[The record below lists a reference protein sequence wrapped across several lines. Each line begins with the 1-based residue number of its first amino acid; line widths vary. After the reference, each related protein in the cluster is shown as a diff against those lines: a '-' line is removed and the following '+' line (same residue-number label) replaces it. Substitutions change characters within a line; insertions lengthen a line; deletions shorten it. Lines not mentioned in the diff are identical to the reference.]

1 MPVKPGSG
9 RKAQPRGP
17 GPATQK
23 ANGQRDVV
31 ALAAT
36 ALGIVYGDI
45 GTSPLYAV
53 RAAFTGEDGIA
64 PEAASVLG
72 IISLI
77 FWALVIVISFK
88 YLSLVLRADN
98 RGEGGMLALSALTAA
113 MLAPGSR
120 LRRTVVVAGLCGA
133 ALLYADGVIT
143 PAISVLSAVEGVGVA
158 TPNLQPFVIPVTVLI
173 LVGLFTIQRKGTAA
187 VGTLFA
193 PITAT
198 WFTVIGLLGLASI
211 VRNPAILAA
220 INPVHGLHFL
230 ATGGTRGFT
239 ALGAVFLVVTGG
251 EALYADMGH
260 FGPRPIRLAWF
271 TLVLPALLLN
281 YFGQGASILADAA
294 AAEQPFY
301 GLAPHW
307 ALWPLV
313 ILATMATVIAS
324 QAVISGAFSITKQA
338 VQLGFVPRL
347 RIEHTSHRHEG
358 QVYVPAVNWFFM
370 IACIGLVIGFRS
382 TDALA
387 AAYGFA
393 VSTDMVLTVMLVALL
408 ARLRWGWS
416 WITVITVPGI
426 LLLIDLTFW
435 GANLTKVPH
444 GGWFPLLLAGTL
456 FLLMDV
462 WRTQTGVVAR
472 KLDGQKLA
480 DADFQAMIT
489 SHPPTR
495 VPGTAVFMDRHATGV
510 PAALLHNLKHNKV
523 LHERV
528 LLVTVLTRDVPRV
541 PPTDRATQTVLGHG
555 IIRIVLEY
563 GFVEEPDVPAALAA
577 CRPADERFE
586 TGGATFFFGR
596 ETLLPGTGSALARA
610 MKHIYAVMA
619 RNATPARAFF
629 RIPPNRVVEL
639 GVQIDF

>member
-1 MPVKPGSG
+1 MSVKEGAG
-9 RKAQPRGP
+9 RKARRERPAGPREAG
-17 GPATQK
+17 G
-23 ANGQRDVV
+23 GDVV
-31 ALAAT
+31 VLAVT

-53 RAAFTGEDGIA
+53 RAAFTGVNGIA
-64 PEAASVLG
+64 PEPANVLG

-88 YLSLVLRADN
+88 YLGVVLRADN

-113 MLAPGSR
+113 GLAPGSR
-120 LRRTVVVAGLCGA
+120 LRRMVVVAGLCGA

-158 TPNLQPFVIPVTVLI
+158 TPHLQPFVIPLTVLI
-173 LVGLFTIQRKGTAA
+173 LVGLFAIQRKGTST
-187 VGTLFA
+187 VGALFA

-198 WFTVIGLLGLASI
+198 WFTVIGLLGLAAI
-211 VRNPAILAA
+211 VRHPAILEA
-220 INPVHGLHFL
+220 INPLHAIRFL
-230 ATGGTRGFT
+230 ATGGAKGFT

-260 FGPRPIRLAWF
+260 LGRRPIRLAWF
-271 TLVLPALLLN
+271 TFVLPALLLN
-281 YFGQGASILADAA
+281 YFGQGALILSDAS

-301 GLAPHW
+301 GLAPRW

-338 VQLGFVPRL
+338 VQLGFLPRL
-347 RIEHTSHRHEG
+347 RIDHTSRRHAG
-358 QVYVPAVNWFFM
+358 QVYVGAINWFFM

-393 VSTDMVLTVMLVALL
+393 VSTDMVLTVTLVALL
-408 ARLRWGWS
+408 ARLRWGWN
-416 WITVITVPGI
+416 WIAVVTVPGV

-435 GANLTKVPH
+435 GANVTKVPH

-456 FLLMDV
+456 FLLMDI
-462 WRTQTGVVAR
+462 WRTQTASVAR
-472 KLDGQKLA
+472 RMDGQKLA
-480 DADFQAMIT
+480 DADFQAMIE

-541 PPTDRATQTVLGHG
+541 PPTERAKQTTLGQG

-563 GFVEEPDVPAALAA
+563 GFFEEPDVPAALAA

-596 ETLLPGTGSALARA
+596 ETLLPGGGSPFSRA
-610 MKHIYAVMA
+610 MKHIYAAMA